1 MCLFVINPV
10 AAHDLTLLG
19 VQASVDTVMTK
30 PEIKHLWID
39 ID

>member
-19 VQASVDTVMTK
+19 VQASVNTVMTNLD
-30 PEIKHLWID
+30 IKYLWTD
-39 ID
+39 TD